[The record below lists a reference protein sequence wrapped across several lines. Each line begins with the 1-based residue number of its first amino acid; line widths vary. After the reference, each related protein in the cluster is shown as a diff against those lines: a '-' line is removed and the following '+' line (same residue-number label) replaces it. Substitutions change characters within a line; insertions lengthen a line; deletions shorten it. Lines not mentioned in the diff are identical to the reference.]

1 LQHASNDSAAPVEV
15 PAAGAARQ
23 EAAARCDLE
32 LDPGDAQGAR
42 LRLAGDWRLRAPRPS
57 AEAVGEALAAHA
69 GVRRIA
75 FETRDLARWDSGLLI
90 FLIGLSRLQ
99 ATRGVAVE
107 PSGLPPGVQRL
118 LELAAATSER
128 PGTTGPGGRAPIL
141 ARIGDAALRRAD
153 AALDAV
159 GFLGETTLGLGRL
172 LRGRKSFR
180 GRDLW
185 LMMQQAGAEALPIVS
200 LISFLVGVILAFL
213 GSIQLAQFGAEIYVA
228 NLVGIAMAREI
239 GALMAAIIVAGRT
252 GAAFA
257 AELGTMQV
265 NEEIDALRTL
275 GLSPVDF
282 LVLPRMLALVLM
294 LPLLC
299 LYADFVG
306 ILGGAAVSVAILDVT
321 MTQYVE
327 QTRAAVHVGDFA
339 AGLIKSAVFGVL
351 VAFAGCLRGM
361 QCGRSSAAV
370 GTATTQA
377 VVTAIVLIV
386 VSQAVLTVLF
396 NVLGI

>member
-1 LQHASNDSAAPVEV
+1 LQEASNDSAGPSQADL
-15 PAAGAARQ
+15 AGRSRQ
-23 EAAARCDLE
+23 EGGAARCDLE
-32 LDPGDAQGAR
+32 FDRGDGAR
-42 LRLAGDWRLRAPRPS
+42 LRLAGEWRLRAPRPS
-57 AEAVGEALAAHA
+57 VEVVDAALAAHA
-69 GVRRIA
+69 GVSRIA
-75 FETRDLARWDSGLLI
+75 FDTHELARWDSGLLI
-90 FLIGLSRLQ
+90 FLIELSRLQ
-99 ATRGVAVE
+99 AARGVAIE

-118 LELAAATSER
+118 LELASTTSER
-128 PGTTGPGGRAPIL
+128 PGSGEPGARVPRL
-141 ARIGDAALRRAD
+141 ARIGEAVLRRAD
-153 AALDAV
+153 AAAEAI
-159 GFLGETTLGLGRL
+159 GFLGETTLALGRL
-172 LRGRKSFR
+172 LRGRASFR
-180 GRDLW
+180 SRDLW

-213 GSIQLAQFGAEIYVA
+213 GAIQLSQFGAELYVA

-282 LVLPRMLALVLM
+282 LVLPRMLALALM

-306 ILGGAAVSVAILDVT
+306 ILGGAAVSISILDVT
-321 MTQYVE
+321 LTQYVE
-327 QTRAAVHVGDFA
+327 QTRAAVHIGDFA
-339 AGLIKSAVFGVL
+339 AGLMKSAVFGVL

-361 QCGRSSAAV
+361 ECGRSSAAV
-370 GTATTQA
+370 GQATTQA

-386 VSQAVLTVLF
+386 VSQAILTVLF

>member
-1 LQHASNDSAAPVEV
+1 VGGSGLEGGD
-15 PAAGAARQ
+15 
-23 EAAARCDLE
+23 ARCDL
-32 LDPGDAQGAR
+32 DVDRGSGHCAR

-57 AEAVGEALAAHA
+57 PDAVDAALAAHA
-69 GVRRIA
+69 GLNRIA
-75 FETRDLARWDSGLLI
+75 FESAELARWDSGLLI
-90 FLIGLSRLQ
+90 FLIELRRLQ
-99 ATRGVAVE
+99 TARGVAIE

-118 LELAAATSER
+118 LELASTTSER
-128 PGTTGPGGRAPIL
+128 PGTGTPAARAPML
-141 ARIGDAALRRAD
+141 ARVGEATMRRAD
-153 AALDAV
+153 AALGAID
-159 GFLGETTLGLGRL
+159 FLGETTLALGRL
-172 LRGRKSFR
+172 LRGRASFR
-180 GRDLW
+180 SRDLW
-185 LMMQQAGAEALPIVS
+185 LMIQQAGAEALPIVS

-213 GSIQLAQFGAEIYVA
+213 GAIQLAQFGAEVYVA

-239 GALMAAIIVAGRT
+239 GGLMAAIIVAGRT

-306 ILGGAAVSVAILDVT
+306 ILGGAMVSVSTLDVT
-321 MTQYVE
+321 LTQYVE
-327 QTRAAVHVGDFA
+327 QTRSAVHVGDFI
-339 AGLIKSAVFGVL
+339 AGLVKSAVFGVL
-351 VAFAGCLRGM
+351 IAFAGCLRGM

-377 VVTAIVLIV
+377 VVTSIVLIV
-386 VSQAVLTVLF
+386 ISQAILTVLY
-396 NVLGI
+396 NALGI